1 MMTIQLPGRVAV
13 IVIVGLVLPLAS
25 GTTCCVAQ
33 PKESP
38 VKTSQVSASVKL
50 PPPEIDGGMSL
61 NQALQKRRSIRAYVK
76 APLALEE
83 LSQILWAAQG
93 VTKRN
98 PDLKTSPS
106 AGATF
111 PLETFVVVGDV
122 VGVTAGVYRY
132 DPSGH
137 QLVRLFEGDVRAPL
151 AAASM
156 GQRMVREAPVTV
168 VFAAQFSRTT
178 GRYGKRGVMYVHQ
191 ETGHAGQN
199 LLLQVTALGLG
210 SVAVGALDPADVA
223 GSLKLSKELEVLYL
237 FPVGRVR

>member
-1 MMTIQLPGRVAV
+1 MMLIMQVFMRCAMCLMALAVFVVHLPVDAH
-13 IVIVGLVLPLAS
+13 
-25 GTTCCVAQ
+25 
-33 PKESP
+33 PKEAAMSNP
-38 VKTSQVSASVKL
+38 KASDALSL
-50 PPPEIDGGMSL
+50 PKPETGGGMSL
-61 NQALQKRRSIRAYVK
+61 NQALSQRRSIRAYVK
-76 APLALEE
+76 APLVLQE

-93 VTKRN
+93 VTKRS
-98 PDLKTSPS
+98 PELKTSPS

-122 VGVTAGVYRY
+122 AGLSAGVYRY

-137 QLVRLFEGDVRAPL
+137 RLSRLFDGDVRAPL

-178 GRYGKRGVMYVHQ
+178 GRYGKRGVLYVHQ

-210 SVAVGALDPADVA
+210 SVAVGALDPADA
-223 GSLKLSKELEVLYL
+223 ARTLKLAKELEVLYL